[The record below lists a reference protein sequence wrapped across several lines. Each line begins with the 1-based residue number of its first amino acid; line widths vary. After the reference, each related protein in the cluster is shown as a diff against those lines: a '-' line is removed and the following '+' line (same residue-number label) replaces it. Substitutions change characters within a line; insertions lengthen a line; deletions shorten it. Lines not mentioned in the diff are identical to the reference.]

1 MNVGDLRVV
10 KTRASIKKA
19 FITLLFEKDFDT
31 ISIKE
36 ITEFAQIGRKTFYLH
51 YIDKYDLLDQIV
63 SEKLTELEQI
73 SEAKKSLGIQEGTQL
88 WFEFFENNRTF
99 FMKIFNINNASN
111 YKKKLLHFI
120 EEEFKKKVPTR
131 VATEKGLDYDL
142 YINFISNGII
152 GLLDIYLNSSENT
165 EEQEKNN
172 IAGVAPT
179 IFVRFNLKISYLF

>member
-1 MNVGDLRVV
+1 M
-10 KTRASIKKA
+10 
-19 FITLLFEKDFDT
+19 TLLFEKDFDT

-63 SEKLTELEQI
+63 SEKLIELEQI

-111 YKKKLLHFI
+111 YKKNCFILL
-120 EEEFKKKVPTR
+120 KKNLRKKFRHV
-131 VATEKGLDYDL
+131 
-142 YINFISNGII
+142 
-152 GLLDIYLNSSENT
+152 LL
-165 EEQEKNN
+165 
-172 IAGVAPT
+172 
-179 IFVRFNLKISYLF
+179 LKKA

>member
-1 MNVGDLRVV
+1 MLGIYVLLKRELVLKGIYDL
-10 KTRASIKKA
+10 T
-19 FITLLFEKDFDT
+19 FEKDFDT

-63 SEKLTELEQI
+63 SEKLIELEQI

-111 YKKKLLHFI
+111 YKKNCFILL
-120 EEEFKKKVPTR
+120 KKNLRK
-131 VATEKGLDYDL
+131 
-142 YINFISNGII
+142 
-152 GLLDIYLNSSENT
+152 SSDT
-165 EEQEKNN
+165 CC
-172 IAGVAPT
+172 
-179 IFVRFNLKISYLF
+179 Y

>member
-19 FITLLFEKDFDT
+19 FMTLLFEKDFDT

-63 SEKLTELEQI
+63 SEKLIELEQI

-111 YKKKLLHFI
+111 YKKKLLHF
-120 EEEFKKKVPTR
+120 
-131 VATEKGLDYDL
+131 
-142 YINFISNGII
+142 
-152 GLLDIYLNSSENT
+152 
-165 EEQEKNN
+165 
-172 IAGVAPT
+172 
-179 IFVRFNLKISYLF
+179 

>member
-19 FITLLFEKDFDT
+19 FMTLLFEKDFDT

-99 FMKIFNINNASN
+99 FMKIFTINNASN

-165 EEQEKNN
+165 EEQEK
-172 IAGVAPT
+172 ITLQVSRLLSLYDL
-179 IFVRFNLKISYLF
+179 I

>member
-19 FITLLFEKDFDT
+19 FMTLLFEKDFDT

-63 SEKLTELEQI
+63 SEKLIELEQI

-99 FMKIFNINNASN
+99 FMKIFNINNA
-111 YKKKLLHFI
+111 
-120 EEEFKKKVPTR
+120 
-131 VATEKGLDYDL
+131 
-142 YINFISNGII
+142 
-152 GLLDIYLNSSENT
+152 
-165 EEQEKNN
+165 
-172 IAGVAPT
+172 
-179 IFVRFNLKISYLF
+179 

>member
-1 MNVGDLRVV
+1 
-10 KTRASIKKA
+10 
-19 FITLLFEKDFDT
+19 
-31 ISIKE
+31 
-36 ITEFAQIGRKTFYLH
+36 
-51 YIDKYDLLDQIV
+51 
-63 SEKLTELEQI
+63 
-73 SEAKKSLGIQEGTQL
+73 AKKSLGIQEGTQL

-165 EEQEKNN
+165 EEQEK
-172 IAGVAPT
+172 ITLQVSRLLSLYDL
-179 IFVRFNLKISYLF
+179 I

>member
-19 FITLLFEKDFDT
+19 FMTLLFEKDFDT

-99 FMKIFNINNASN
+99 FYENFLISTTLQIIR
-111 YKKKLLHFI
+111 KKLLHFI

-165 EEQEKNN
+165 EEQEK
-172 IAGVAPT
+172 ITLQVSRLLSLYDL
-179 IFVRFNLKISYLF
+179 I

>member
-19 FITLLFEKDFDT
+19 FMTLLFEKDFDT

-63 SEKLTELEQI
+63 SEKLIELEQI

-99 FMKIFNINNASN
+99 F
-111 YKKKLLHFI
+111 Y
-120 EEEFKKKVPTR
+120 E
-131 VATEKGLDYDL
+131 
-142 YINFISNGII
+142 NF
-152 GLLDIYLNSSENT
+152 
-165 EEQEKNN
+165 
-172 IAGVAPT
+172 
-179 IFVRFNLKISYLF
+179 

>member
-1 MNVGDLRVV
+1 M
-10 KTRASIKKA
+10 
-19 FITLLFEKDFDT
+19 TLLFEKDFDT

-63 SEKLTELEQI
+63 SEKLIELEQI

-99 FMKIFNINNASN
+99 FMKILISTTLQIIRKSCFILL
-111 YKKKLLHFI
+111 KKNLRKSSD
-120 EEEFKKKVPTR
+120 TCCYW
-131 VATEKGLDYDL
+131 KGLDYDL
-142 YINFISNGII
+142 YINFISNGIV

-165 EEQEKNN
+165 EEQEK
-172 IAGVAPT
+172 
-179 IFVRFNLKISYLF
+179 